1 QELEDEIRSLRRLT
15 GMAEAVRN
23 SRLDKKWD
31 KLRDVLENPEMFDT
45 AGGRRKL
52 VIFTE
57 HKDTLTYLADR
68 IGNSLLGRPQ
78 AVVVIHG
85 GLGREERRKA
95 QARFLNEADALVL
108 LATDAAGEGV
118 NLQRAHLMV
127 NYDLPWNPNRIEQ
140 RFGRIHRYGQKE
152 VCHLWNLVAY
162 QTREGAV
169 YQRLFEKLEE
179 EREAL
184 QGKVFDVL
192 GRLFTEVAL
201 RDLMLEAIRYNT
213 TDEARAK
220 MREKVDSA
228 WKPGMLEEIVE
239 ERALD
244 SVVLNTARLRQ
255 LKEDMARAEARKLV
269 PHFVEEFFV
278 AGFQHLG
285 GNLVKREPGRY
296 ELRQVPADLR
306 NRDRI
311 IGRRE
316 PVTRTYERVCFD
328 RAHRSLEGKPD
339 ARLITPGHPLLD
351 SLIDVLMERHRD
363 VLRRGSVLIDDSAE
377 DRGARVLFSIESDVT
392 DGRTTAE
399 GNRRVISRRGEYV
412 EDGGA
417 ALAGAA
423 PYLDYRPPT
432 DAESER
438 AKELAAAGWLTAE
451 IEAMAMEQGIINVVS
466 AHVDQVRKDRQEI
479 VDKTMAAVKAR
490 LTSEIQYW
498 DHRAEELREQEL
510 AGRKPK
516 LNSANARRRCEELEE
531 RLERRLKELAA
542 ERDVAARPPVVHG
555 GALVLPAWMVAPDS
569 DERTAMEAETRETKR
584 IELLAMQHV
593 VAMETAAGRKPKDVS
608 AQNVGYDI
616 ESTDETG
623 TLRMIEVKGR
633 KAGAETVAVSKNE
646 ALVCLNKRGD
656 YYLAIVWVDGAQ
668 VVDYWTG
675 PDPMRGSWSFAMT
688 SMNLDV
694 AKLRAGAA
702 V

>member
-1 QELEDEIRSLRRLT
+1 
-15 GMAEAVRN
+15 
-23 SRLDKKWD
+23 
-31 KLRDVLENPEMFDT
+31 
-45 AGGRRKL
+45 
-52 VIFTE
+52 
-57 HKDTLTYLADR
+57 
-68 IGNSLLGRPQ
+68 
-78 AVVVIHG
+78 
-85 GLGREERRKA
+85 
-95 QARFLNEADALVL
+95 
-108 LATDAAGEGV
+108 
-118 NLQRAHLMV
+118 
-127 NYDLPWNPNRIEQ
+127 
-140 RFGRIHRYGQKE
+140 
-152 VCHLWNLVAY
+152 
-162 QTREGAV
+162 
-169 YQRLFEKLEE
+169 
-179 EREAL
+179 
-184 QGKVFDVL
+184 
-192 GRLFTEVAL
+192 
-201 RDLMLEAIRYNT
+201 
-213 TDEARAK
+213 
-220 MREKVDSA
+220 
-228 WKPGMLEEIVE
+228 
-239 ERALD
+239 
-244 SVVLNTARLRQ
+244 
-255 LKEDMARAEARKLV
+255 
-269 PHFVEEFFV
+269 
-278 AGFQHLG
+278 
-285 GNLVKREPGRY
+285 
-296 ELRQVPADLR
+296 
-306 NRDRI
+306 
-311 IGRRE
+311 
-316 PVTRTYERVCFD
+316 
-328 RAHRSLEGKPD
+328 
-339 ARLITPGHPLLD
+339 
-351 SLIDVLMERHRD
+351 
-363 VLRRGSVLIDDSAE
+363 
-377 DRGARVLFSIESDVT
+377 
-392 DGRTTAE
+392 
-399 GNRRVISRRGEYV
+399 
-412 EDGGA
+412 
-417 ALAGAA
+417 
-423 PYLDYRPPT
+423 
-432 DAESER
+432 
-438 AKELAAAGWLTAE
+438 
-451 IEAMAMEQGIINVVS
+451 MEQGIINVVS

-542 ERDVAARPPVVHG
+542 ERDVAAQPPVVHG